1 VLSPESQVPDNNLL
15 QLDQKWMKEALK
27 EAKLAFSKKE
37 VPVGAV
43 VVYQNQV
50 IGRGHNQ
57 IESLNDATAH
67 AEILAIT
74 AASNA
79 LNSWRLSGS
88 TLYVTAEPCV
98 MCAGAISLARL
109 DRVVFGAFDP
119 KKGAVGSLYN
129 VLKDERL
136 NHQAEVVSGVLE
148 KECSNI
154 LTLFFEEIRKEKVT
168 DNGGDH

>member
-1 VLSPESQVPDNNLL
+1 MLNIPIPLD
-15 QLDQKWMKEALK
+15 DQKWMKEALK

-37 VPVGAV
+37 VPIGAV
-43 VVYQNQV
+43 VVYEDHI

-79 LNSWRLSGS
+79 LNSWRLSGA
-88 TLYVTAEPCV
+88 TLYVTVEPCI

-129 VLKDERL
+129 ILKDDRL
-136 NHQAEVVSGVLE
+136 NHQVEISSGVLE
-148 KECSNI
+148 KECSQI
-154 LTLFFEEIRKEKVT
+154 LGVFFEEVRQTKAVG
-168 DNGGDH
+168 NGGKD

>member
-1 VLSPESQVPDNNLL
+1 MASVQNNFTSEQDN
-15 QLDQKWMKEALK
+15 KWMKEALK
-27 EAKLAFSKKE
+27 EAKFAFSKKE
-37 VPVGAV
+37 VPIGAV
-43 VVYQNQV
+43 VVYEDQI

-79 LNSWRLSGS
+79 LSSWRLSGA
-88 TLYVTAEPCV
+88 TLYVTVEPCV
-98 MCAGAISLARL
+98 MCAGAISLARI

-129 VLKDERL
+129 ILRDDRL
-136 NHQAEVVSGVLE
+136 NHQVEVSSGVLE
-148 KECSNI
+148 KECSQI
-154 LTLFFEEIRKEKVT
+154 LSIFFEEVRQTKTVG
-168 DNGGDH
+168 NGGKD

>member
-1 VLSPESQVPDNNLL
+1 MALEQSNQI
-15 QLDQKWMKEALK
+15 DQKWMKEALK

-37 VPVGAV
+37 VPIGAV
-43 VVYQNQV
+43 VVYEDQV

-79 LNSWRLSGS
+79 QNSWRLSGC

-98 MCAGAISLARL
+98 MCAGAISLARI

-148 KECSNI
+148 KECSDI
-154 LTLFFEEIRKEKVT
+154 LTIFFEEIRKEKVT

>member
-1 VLSPESQVPDNNLL
+1 
-15 QLDQKWMKEALK
+15 MKEALK

>member
-1 VLSPESQVPDNNLL
+1 
-15 QLDQKWMKEALK
+15 MK

-37 VPVGAV
+37 VPIGAV
-43 VVYQNQV
+43 VVYEDQV

-79 LNSWRLSGS
+79 LSSWRLSGC
-88 TLYVTAEPCV
+88 TLYVTVEPCV
-98 MCAGAISLARL
+98 MCAGAISLARM

-119 KKGAVGSLYN
+119 KKGATGSLYN
-129 VLKDERL
+129 IVKDDRL
-136 NHQAEVVSGVLE
+136 NHRVEVTSGILE
-148 KECSNI
+148 EECSQI
-154 LTLFFEEIRKEKVT
+154 LTLFFEEIRKVKA
-168 DNGGDH
+168 GDDGERE

>member
-1 VLSPESQVPDNNLL
+1 MASMQNNFTSE
-15 QLDQKWMKEALK
+15 QDMKWMKEALK

-37 VPVGAV
+37 VPIGAV
-43 VVYQNQV
+43 VVYEEQI

-79 LNSWRLSGS
+79 LSSWRLSGC
-88 TLYVTAEPCV
+88 TLYVTVEPCV

-109 DRVVFGAFDP
+109 DRVIFGAFDP

-129 VLKDERL
+129 VLKDDRL
-136 NHQAEVVSGVLE
+136 NHQVEISSGVLE
-148 KECSNI
+148 KECSQI
-154 LTLFFEEIRKEKVT
+154 LGAFFEEVRQTKAVG
-168 DNGGDH
+168 NGGKD

>member
-1 VLSPESQVPDNNLL
+1 MITNE
-15 QLDQKWMKEALK
+15 LDQKWMKEALK

-37 VPVGAV
+37 IPIGAV
-43 VVYQNQV
+43 VVYEDQI
-50 IGRGHNQ
+50 IGRGYKQ
-57 IESLNDATAH
+57 VESLNDATAH

-74 AASNA
+74 AASNF
-79 LNSWRLSGS
+79 LNSWRLSGA
-88 TLYVTAEPCV
+88 TLYVTVEPCI

-154 LTLFFEEIRKEKVT
+154 LT
-168 DNGGDH
+168 